1 LPTHRGAS
9 REAIFRESWDE
20 FLVDNMA
27 AVDIVVLKGFST
39 SHSVGPNLKRNG
51 NPHAIR
57 D

>member
-1 LPTHRGAS
+1 MPTHRGAS